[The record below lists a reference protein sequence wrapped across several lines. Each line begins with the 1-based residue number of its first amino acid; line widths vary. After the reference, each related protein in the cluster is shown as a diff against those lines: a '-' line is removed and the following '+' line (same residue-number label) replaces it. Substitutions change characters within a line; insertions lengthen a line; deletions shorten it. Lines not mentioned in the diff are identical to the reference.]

1 MAKYKIFTSGKM
13 SGLSYEESMGWRREV
28 EKAVLNLTD
37 KKVVFI
43 HPPEYF
49 GFENSDLKLARQW
62 EIKQIA
68 SSDIVLM
75 YLPTIKDS
83 IGTHIELGIVEGI
96 NRTKEKKIEIIGIGK
111 PNTDHL
117 WIEEGLSYRADTIQN
132 AAEIINDFL
141 LI

>member
-1 MAKYKIFTSGKM
+1 MTEYKIFTSGKM
-13 SGLSYEESMGWRREV
+13 SGLSYEESMSWRREIENV
-28 EKAVLNLTD
+28 ILNLTD

-49 GFENSDLKLARQW
+49 GFGNSDLKLARHW
-62 EIKQIA
+62 EINQIA
-68 SSDIVLM
+68 NSDIIIM

-96 NRTKEKKIEIIGIGK
+96 NRVREKKIEVIGIGK

-117 WIEEGLSYRADTIQN
+117 WVTEGLSYKADTVQD
-132 AAEIINDFL
+132 AAEIINNFL